1 MDPFLQDP
9 PQRSNRFRT
18 DRTLRYALERVL
30 PDDVFAEAASEL
42 DAMGERASGELRAL
56 ADRAEANPPRHVAF
70 DAWGRRID
78 RIDVD
83 PSWLELV
90 RIGQEAG
97 LVAIPYED
105 RFGPYARVVQSG
117 LLDLWGPSSATAGC
131 PLTMADAAARVLMNE
146 SRELADRYVPKIIAR
161 TDAWTSGQWMT
172 EKEGGSDV
180 GRTGTIAR
188 RHADG
193 TWTLHGTK
201 WFTSA
206 TTADIALAL
215 ARPEGAGEGSRNLSL
230 YCLELRAPDGSW
242 NGLQVRRLK
251 DKLGT
256 KALPTAELEL
266 DGTVAEL
273 VGDEGRGV
281 AKISA
286 MLNITRV
293 GAAFGSVAAIGG
305 GLQLARDYAQRRR
318 AFGLPLAQLP
328 VHRGWIARIA
338 AEYDAVSALCYR
350 AAELLGRVE
359 REGAD
364 QALARV
370 AIPLAKMAGARQST
384 EAVSHLIESFGGAG
398 YVEDTG
404 LPRMLRDAHVN
415 CIWEGTTSVMA
426 LDVMR
431 ALRTDGARDA
441 FFADVERAARAYDHP
456 LLAEPARTV
465 LRAAGELQR
474 IEIDERNPRRIA
486 WAMARTYEAA
496 LVCEA
501 AGWALDKKGDA
512 RPATAAAILTAE
524 PLIGPEP
531 VWSAEDEA
539 ALAFPASEP

>member
-1 MDPFLQDP
+1 MDPFLQTP
-9 PQRSNRFRT
+9 PRRSNRFRT
-18 DRTLRYALERVL
+18 DRTVRYALERIL
-30 PDDVFAEAASEL
+30 PTDVFTEAQPEL
-42 DAMGERASGELRAL
+42 DQMGERAATDLRAL
-56 ADRAEANPPRHVAF
+56 ADKAEANPPKHVPF

-83 PSWLELV
+83 PAWLELV

-97 LVAIPYED
+97 LVGIPYED
-105 RFGPYARVVQSG
+105 RFGAHARVVQSG

-131 PLTMADAAARVLMNE
+131 PLTMADAAARVLLNE
-146 SRELADRYVPKIIAR
+146 SKELADRYVPKIVAR
-161 TDAWTSGQWMT
+161 RDAWTSGQWMT

-180 GRTGTIAR
+180 GRTGTTAR

-230 YCLELRAPDGSW
+230 FCLELRAPDGSW
-242 NGLQVRRLK
+242 NGLTVRKLK

-256 KALPTAELEL
+256 KALPTAELDL

-293 GAAFGSVAAIGG
+293 GAAFGSVSAIGG
-305 GLQLARDYAQRRR
+305 GLQLARDYARSRE
-318 AFGLPLAQLP
+318 AFGLPLKDLP

-338 AEYDAVSALCYR
+338 AEYEAVSALCYR

-359 REGAD
+359 KSGED
-364 QALARV
+364 QTLARV
-370 AIPLAKMAGARQST
+370 AIPLAKMAAARQST

-431 ALRTDGARDA
+431 ALRADGTRDA

-456 LLAEPARTV
+456 LLAGPARTV
-465 LRAAGELQR
+465 LAAADELKT
-474 IEIDERNPRRIA
+474 IEIDDRNPRRIA

-512 RPATAAAILTAE
+512 RQATAAAILTAE

-531 VWSAEDEA
+531 AWTAEDEA
-539 ALAFPASEP
+539 AFAFDVAEL